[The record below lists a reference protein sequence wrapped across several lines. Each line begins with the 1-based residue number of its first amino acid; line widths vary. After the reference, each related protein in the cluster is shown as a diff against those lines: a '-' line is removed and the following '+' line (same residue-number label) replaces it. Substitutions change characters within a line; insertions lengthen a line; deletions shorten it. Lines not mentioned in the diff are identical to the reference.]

1 MTLQALNQLYYL
13 KREIEMDTRR
23 LQALNARI
31 PRKREAQVIHEDIY
45 RIIEAKRQRCIAE
58 LVSLE
63 QYIAEIEDDFTKQIF
78 VYRFVHGLPWA
89 QVAARLGNWN
99 TPENLRM
106 IASRYIQKTNRAL
119 KSAKQ
124 TVTQ

>member
-13 KREIEMDTRR
+13 KREIEMDARR
-23 LQALNARI
+23 LQALKARI
-31 PRKREAQVIHEDIY
+31 PRKKEAQALHEDIY
-45 RIIEAKRQRCIAE
+45 RIIKAKRQRCIAE
-58 LVSLE
+58 LESLE

-78 VYRFVHGLPWA
+78 VYRFVKGLSWM
-89 QVAARLGNWN
+89 QTVDQLGGINSD
-99 TPENLRM
+99 ENLRK
-106 IASRYIQKTNRAL
+106 IASRYVQKTNRAL